1 MPASLV
7 LTVIGPD
14 RPGLVETLS
23 ETVAAH
29 DGNWVDSRMA
39 RLGGHFAGLLR
50 VQVET
55 GKSEALSTAL
65 ARLESEGLRIV
76 VEVEPRAAE
85 SAAAGSP
92 LFLELVGQDRPG
104 IVRDIARALA
114 GLGVNVEDL
123 ETACEPAPMSGETLF
138 RARALLRKPASLS
151 DEALREALEPI
162 ANELMVDVALGDEAP
177 DA

>member
-14 RPGLVETLS
+14 RPGLVEALS
-23 ETVAAH
+23 QAVAAH
-29 DGNWVDSRMA
+29 DGNWVESRMS

-50 VQVET
+50 VQVEPDRT
-55 GKSEALSTAL
+55 EALSAEL
-65 ARLESEGLRIV
+65 ARLESAGLRV
-76 VEVEPRAAE
+76 LLAVEPRDAD
-85 SAAAGSP
+85 SAPGKT

-104 IVRDIARALA
+104 IVREIAHALA
-114 GLGVNVEDL
+114 QLGVNVEDL

-138 RARALLRKPASLS
+138 RARARLRKPSTLS

-162 ANELMVDVALGDEAP
+162 ANELMVDVALGDEAE